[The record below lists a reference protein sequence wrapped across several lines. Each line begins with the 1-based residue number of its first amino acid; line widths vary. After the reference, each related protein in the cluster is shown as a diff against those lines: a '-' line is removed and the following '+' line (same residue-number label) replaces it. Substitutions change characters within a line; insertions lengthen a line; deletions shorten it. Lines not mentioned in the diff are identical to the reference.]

1 MRLYIAPMEGITNHV
16 FRSVHHRYFP
26 GADKYYTPFFSPTA
40 DGRFTGRSLRD
51 LDPKLNRG
59 LPVVPQLLTKH
70 SADFLWA
77 AKALADMGY
86 SEINLNLGCP
96 SGTVVAK
103 GKGSGLLDHPA
114 ELKTLLDGIF
124 DYPLKAEVSVK
135 TRLGRKDPEEFP
147 KLLELFN
154 DYPISELTVHC
165 RVRDDLYRRPAQPQ
179 WFALPLRESKNP
191 VCYNGDLA
199 TAEAFADFQAQF
211 PETPAAM
218 LGRGVVADPALLRRI
233 RGGPPGDR
241 ETLKRYTEELFETYS
256 SVFGSLRSALN
267 RMKEIW
273 FYQLHLFEGAEKYEK
288 KLRKT
293 TDPAEYRALVERIFG
308 ELPLRG
314 AGALPAWPGGPAA
327 EQRISGET

>member
-1 MRLYIAPMEGITNHV
+1 MRLYVAPMEGITDHV

-26 GADKYYTPFFSPTA
+26 GADKYFTPFFSPTA

-51 LDPKLNRG
+51 LDPKLNEG

-86 SEINLNLGCP
+86 PEINLNLGCP

-103 GKGSGLLDHPA
+103 GKGSGLLSDL
-114 ELKTLLDGIF
+114 EGLKALLDGIF
-124 DYPLKAEVSVK
+124 DYPLQAEVSVK
-135 TRLGRKDPEEFP
+135 TRLGRKDAEEFP
-147 KLLELFN
+147 RLLELFN

-165 RVRDDLYRRPAQPQ
+165 RVRDDLYRRPSQPQ
-179 WFALPLRESKNP
+179 AFALPLRESKNP

-199 TAEAFADFQAQF
+199 TRETFAAFQAQF
-211 PETPAAM
+211 PETPAVM

-233 RGGPPGDR
+233 QGGEAADR
-241 ETLKRYTEELFETYS
+241 KTLKRYTEELFEIYC
-256 SVFGSLRSALN
+256 SVFGASRSALN
-267 RMKEIW
+267 RMKEVW
-273 FYQLHLFEGAEKYEK
+273 TYQLCLFDGAEKLEK

-293 TDPAEYRALVERIFG
+293 TDPAEYRSLVERIFG
-308 ELPLRG
+308 ELSLRTE
-314 AGALPAWPGGPAA
+314 GALPRWLSGPAL
-327 EQRISGET
+327 E

>member
-1 MRLYIAPMEGITNHV
+1 MRLYVAPMEGITDHV

-26 GADKYYTPFFSPTA
+26 GADKYFTPFFSPTN

-51 LDPKLNRG
+51 LDPKLNEG
-59 LPVVPQLLTKH
+59 LPIVPQLLTKH

-86 SEINLNLGCP
+86 PEINLNLGCP

-103 GKGSGLLDHPA
+103 GKGSGLLDHL
-114 ELKTLLDGIF
+114 EGLKALLDGVF
-124 DYPLKAEVSVK
+124 DYPLGAEVSVK

-147 KLLELFN
+147 RLLELFN
-154 DYPISELTVHC
+154 DYPISELTIHC
-165 RVRDDLYRRPAQPQ
+165 RVRDDRYRKSAQPQ
-179 WFALPLRESKNP
+179 AFALPLQESKNP

-199 TAEAFADFQAQF
+199 DIEAFKTFQAQF
-211 PETPAAM
+211 PQTPAAM

-233 RGGPPGDR
+233 QGGAPADR
-241 ETLKRYTEELFETYS
+241 ETLKRYIDELFETYCA
-256 SVFGSLRSALN
+256 VFGHARSALN

-273 FYQLHLFEGAEKYEK
+273 TYQLCLFDGAEKYEK
-288 KLRKT
+288 RLRKT

-308 ELPLRG
+308 ELPLREEG
-314 AGALPAWPGGPAA
+314 ACPWWLNGPAS
-327 EQRISGET
+327 E

>member
-1 MRLYIAPMEGITNHV
+1 MLLYVAPMEGITDHV
-16 FRSVHHRYFP
+16 FRSVHYRYFP
-26 GADKYYTPFFSPTA
+26 GADKYFTPFFSPTN

-51 LDPKLNRG
+51 LDPKLNEG
-59 LPVVPQLLTKH
+59 LPIVPQLLTKH

-86 SEINLNLGCP
+86 PEINLNLGCP

-103 GKGSGLLDHPA
+103 GKGSGLLDHL
-114 ELKTLLDGIF
+114 EGLKALLDGIF
-124 DYPLKAEVSVK
+124 DYPLGAEVSVK

-147 KLLELFN
+147 RLLELFN
-154 DYPISELTVHC
+154 DYPISELTIHC

-179 WFALPLRESKNP
+179 AFALALRESKNP

-199 TAEAFADFQAQF
+199 DAETFKAFQAQF
-211 PETPAAM
+211 PQTPAAM

-233 RGGPPGDR
+233 QGGVPADRG
-241 ETLKRYTEELFETYS
+241 TLKGYTDELFETYC
-256 SVFGSLRSALN
+256 SVFGHARSALN

-273 FYQLHLFEGAEKYEK
+273 TYQLCLFDGAEKYEK

-293 TDPAEYRALVERIFG
+293 TEPAEYRALVERVFG
-308 ELPLRG
+308 ELPLREEG
-314 AGALPAWPGGPAA
+314 ACPWWLNCPVS
-327 EQRISGET
+327 E

>member
-1 MRLYIAPMEGITNHV
+1 MRLYVAPMEGITDHV
-16 FRSVHHRYFP
+16 FRNVHHRYFP

-51 LDPKLNRG
+51 LDPKLNEG
-59 LPVVPQLLTKH
+59 LPVVPQLLTRH

-86 SEINLNLGCP
+86 PEINLNLGCP

-103 GKGSGLLDHPA
+103 GKGSGLLDHPE
-114 ELKTLLDGIF
+114 ELKALLDGIF

-135 TRLGRKDPEEFP
+135 TRLGRKDPEEFA

-165 RVRDDLYRRPAQPQ
+165 RVRDDLYRRPAQPKA
-179 WFALPLRESKNP
+179 FALPLRESRNP

-199 TAEAFADFQAQF
+199 TAEAVTDFQAQF
-211 PETPAAM
+211 PEAPAVM
-218 LGRGVVADPALLRRI
+218 LGRGVVADPALLRRV
-233 RGGPPGDR
+233 RGGEPVDR
-241 ETLKRYTEELFETYS
+241 GTLKGYVEELFETYCL
-256 SVFGSLRSALN
+256 VFGYARSALN

-273 FYQLHLFEGAEKYEK
+273 AYQLCLFDGIEKYEK
-288 KLRKT
+288 ALRKT
-293 TDPAEYRALVERIFG
+293 TDPVEYRTLVERIFG
-308 ELPLRG
+308 ELPLRERG
-314 AGALPAWPGGPAA
+314 ACPRWLSGPAA
-327 EQRISGET
+327 E